1 MDIISLISNS
11 GFIVVSK
18 QLLKLLGLNA
28 TILLGEL
35 ASEYEYWKNR
45 EETED
50 GYFFSTIENVE
61 ENTSLT
67 RYQQT
72 QSLNVLIEQGLIDVK
87 VKGIPARRYIK
98 INEEKLLEMFTNKF
112 VRNLQTS
119 MQETNKLDVKKLARN
134 NNKEIIIKNNN
145 KDISTTK
152 HKFGEYQH
160 VLLTDKEYEKLQQ
173 DFSNCDEL
181 IKYLDEYIEMK
192 GYKAKSHNLAIR
204 KWVVEAVDKEHQKK
218 TSTPYRKFEYNEAAI
233 EERNR
238 RVAERIQAQEQA
250 DKLMQPQYDKVS
262 MERLNSI
269 TKNMF

>member
-1 MDIISLISNS
+1 MEQPNYYS
-11 GFIVVSK
+11 
-18 QLLKLLGLNA
+18 
-28 TILLGEL
+28 ILPADVRYNENLTANEKIL
-35 ASEYEYWKNR
+35 YSE
-45 EETED
+45 
-50 GYFFSTIENVE
+50 I
-61 ENTSLT
+61 TSLT
-67 RYQQT
+67 YATGECWASNEYFAKLYNLSTRSIT
-72 QSLNVLIEQGLIDVK
+72 RMISNLKDNGLIEIE
-87 VKGIPARRYIK
+87 I
-98 INEEKLLEMFTNKF
+98 
-112 VRNLQTS
+112 VRKDNC
-119 MQETNKLDVKKLARN
+119 
-134 NNKEIIIKNNN
+134 KEIEKRIIRLRGIDKNVVGYRQKCLEGIDKNVQENNTSNNIKNEYIYNTPSP
-145 KDISTTK
+145 KEK
-152 HKFGEYQH
+152 HKFAEYQH

-218 TSTPYRKFEYNEAAI
+218 TSTPYKKFEYNEAAI

-250 DKLMQPQYDKVS
+250 NKIMQPQYDKVS